1 MIGDIGVH
9 GADDAEV
16 VGAGG
21 DVGEDVGDF
30 EAALAVALE
39 LVGRPHEG
47 AGLAFGAEVFA
58 RHGLAMEAV
67 EFGFG
72 VESVDLGGAAV
83 GEDVDDVFG
92 FAAEL
97 GGVGD
102 ERVGGS
108 GVSGVEK
115 AVGGDGAET
124 HAAALEE
131 VAAGGEKVAVVGR
144 VVHFRDGYWKH
155 YVRRGADLRGGVE
168 TGGGC

>member
-39 LVGRPHEG
+39 LVWRPHEG

-72 VESVDLGGAAV
+72 VEGVDLGRAAV

-92 FAAEL
+92 FSAEL

-108 GVSGVEK
+108 GVSGMEE
-115 AVGGDGAET
+115 ADGGDGTEP

-131 VAAGGEKVAVVGR
+131 VAAGGEQVAVVGR
-144 VVHFRDGYWKH
+144 VVHFRDGYWKD
-155 YVRRGADLRGGVE
+155 YVRRGADLRGGME